1 MIKQCEPTLEELLDE
16 PIIQQVMRSDGVKA
30 DDVRF
35 LMQAAGILRSRR
47 GDVPPTITR
56 HPQFVMFDC
65 TASAC

>member
-1 MIKQCEPTLEELLDE
+1 MINQCEPTLEELLDE
-16 PIIQQVMRSDGVKA
+16 PIIQQVMRSDGVEA

-47 GDVPPTITR
+47 EDAPPTITR
-56 HPQFVMFDC
+56 HPQFVMFGC